1 MVGVNERPND
11 LPKLPQTF
19 WVPSKCLTCL
29 LATQTYFASFVAHS
43 LFIATFEGLFL
54 KSKAR
59 AIVPFFFRV
68 CLARGRIGIAMKDRV
83 VPGTVSEVEGNLKH
97 TVSGNVTVVSLR
109 GT

>member
-43 LFIATFEGLFL
+43 IFIATFEGLFL

-59 AIVPFFFRV
+59 AIVFRV

-83 VPGTVSEVEGNLKH
+83 VPGPVSEVGGEPEGYR
-97 TVSGNVTVVSLR
+97 NVVM
-109 GT
+109 